1 MVTSA
6 ARRPASDSP
15 WFWAYLFGTAAL
27 LALAIIGPKYGRRQ
41 AQIERQFQGR
51 EWAAQNRNG
60 AAEEVEMST
69 ADKPLISLR
78 PLFLSLAAITS
89 VAWLFFWWRHVRHGR
104 RIGSAAET
112 TESPSRE
119 TPGIPPGV

>member
-27 LALAIIGPKYGRRQ
+27 LALAVIGPKYGQRQ

-51 EWAAQNRNG
+51 EWAAQNEAG
-60 AAEEVEMST
+60 VTTEVEMST
-69 ADKPLISLR
+69 SDETLISLR
-78 PLFLSLAAITS
+78 PLFLGLAAITS
-89 VAWLFFWWRHVRHGR
+89 VAPTRG
-104 RIGSAAET
+104 GSPGAESKAA
-112 TESPSRE
+112 
-119 TPGIPPGV
+119 